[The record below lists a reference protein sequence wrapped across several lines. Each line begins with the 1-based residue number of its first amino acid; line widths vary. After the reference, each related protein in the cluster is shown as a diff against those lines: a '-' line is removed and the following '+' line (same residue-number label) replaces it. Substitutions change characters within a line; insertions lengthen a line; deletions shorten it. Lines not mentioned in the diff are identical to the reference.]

1 MMRASAGVSFNLHPV
16 LKAFKDAIGCR
27 PSGIFARAKLRK
39 RLTLLSICA
48 LFVSGCETFPSGQG
62 LDQSARNA
70 LHPSMGQPELTAP
83 ASWYFLQRK
92 YSATS
97 TSGQTFLHP
106 EPDDG
111 VLIILKDRLVLS
123 RWLGGDRFRRILPT
137 DGFPFSEIHSVQR
150 GTRGL
155 INIRYLRIEYGPLRP
170 SPGGPPARDVIEI
183 IVHGQEE
190 QVFRILEER
199 RKR

>member
-1 MMRASAGVSFNLHPV
+1 MRASAGVSFNLHPV

-27 PSGIFARAKLRK
+27 PSGIVARAKLLR
-39 RLTLLSICA
+39 RLALLSICA
-48 LFVSGCETFPSGQG
+48 LFVSGCEAFPSGQR

-70 LHPSMGQPELTAP
+70 LHPALGQPELTAP
-83 ASWYFLQRK
+83 ASWYLLQRK
-92 YSATS
+92 YSASS

-106 EPDDG
+106 ESWDG

-123 RWLGGDRFRRILPT
+123 RWLGGDSLRPILPT

-155 INIRYLRIEYGPLRP
+155 INIRYLRIEYGPLRS

-183 IVHGQEE
+183 IVRRQEE